1 MEFTYE
7 NILKWF
13 DDYFEEVRR
22 SQGALETVPNLKK
35 YFAPDL
41 QLMMYTAPSAPPVK
55 PMTRDALLLSFV
67 HPGLHED
74 IIPKHFVVDV
84 KQKIVAVQFE
94 IRFSDKPSGKEW
106 TPLQASA
113 HYHLVV
119 DENKTLKIGRIQ
131 YWTEALPGDL
141 FEFWAK
147 HRDEALGAHAI
158 RFINTKP

>member
-74 IIPKHFVVDV
+74 VLPHLPQQPLNRRQITPQWCRNKTGLRRSVNEPSPSGREERTFGSTATYCFHLFFDFVVSE
-84 KQKIVAVQFE
+84 E
-94 IRFSDKPSGKEW
+94 IIGIQ
-106 TPLQASA
+106 PLDIIS
-113 HYHLVV
+113 LT
-119 DENKTLKIGRIQ
+119 D
-131 YWTEALPGDL
+131 
-141 FEFWAK
+141 
-147 HRDEALGAHAI
+147 
-158 RFINTKP
+158 